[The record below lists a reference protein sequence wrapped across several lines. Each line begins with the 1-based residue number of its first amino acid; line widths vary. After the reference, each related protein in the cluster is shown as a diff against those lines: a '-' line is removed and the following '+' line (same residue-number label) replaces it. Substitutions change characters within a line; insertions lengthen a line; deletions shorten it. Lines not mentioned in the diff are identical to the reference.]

1 MGELFQIL
9 GIKRI
14 VILLVLIGINGIVGA
29 VTYLYVMPH
38 NDDLT
43 RQLQTITA
51 NVTSKRK
58 DTGKLEGEYN
68 IIQKQKANFEDLRGA
83 GFFSNQ
89 NRAVAR
95 QRITDIQKFSN
106 VLSAKYDITAASIE
120 KNPLAA
126 DSGDVVLNSPVNIK
140 VDALDDVDFYN
151 FVYWVEN
158 GFPGLVS
165 VKNIKVT
172 RITDVNETTLR
183 AIGSGIPVTLV
194 NGEVS
199 FEWRTMVPAKDV
211 TITANP
217 PGSSPPA
224 KPKG

>member
-1 MGELFQIL
+1 MPELFQIL

-14 VILLVLIGINGIVGA
+14 IILLVLIGVNALLAA
-29 VTYLYVMPH
+29 VTYLYVIPH
-38 NDDLT
+38 NDELT
-43 RQLQTITA
+43 RQLQTLTA
-51 NVTSKRK
+51 NVSTKRS
-58 DTGKLEGEYN
+58 DTAKLQGEYN
-68 IIQKQKANFEDLRGA
+68 VIQKQKANFEDLRTA

-95 QRITDIQKFSN
+95 QRITDIQKFTN
-106 VLSAKYDITAASIE
+106 ILSAKYDITAATVE

-158 GFPGLVS
+158 AFPGLVS
-165 VKNIKVT
+165 VKSLKVT
-172 RITDVNETTLR
+172 RTTDVNETTLR
-183 AIGSGIPVTLV
+183 AVGSGIPVTLI
-194 NGEVS
+194 NGEVA
-199 FEWRTMVPAKDV
+199 FEWRTMVPSADV
-211 TITANP
+211 TLT
-217 PGSSPPA
+217 ST

>member
-1 MGELFQIL
+1 MGEIFQIL

-14 VILLVLIGINGIVGA
+14 VILLVLAGINGLLGA

-43 RQLQTITA
+43 RQLATITS

-58 DTGKLEGEYN
+58 DTGKLVGEYN
-68 IIQKQKANFEDLRGA
+68 IIQKQKANFEDLRSA

-95 QRITDIQKFSN
+95 QRIADIQKFTN
-106 VLSAKYDITAASIE
+106 VLSAKYEITAAKID
-120 KNPLAA
+120 KNPLAT

-158 GFPGLVS
+158 GFPGIVS
-165 VKNIKVT
+165 VTSVKVS
-172 RITDVNETTLR
+172 RATDVNETTLR
-183 AIGSGIPVTLV
+183 AIGSGIPVTLISA
-194 NGEVS
+194 EVA

-211 TITANP
+211 TIT
-217 PGSSPPA
+217 SSPSSPA
-224 KPKG
+224 TKPKG